1 MCDNMK
7 DPYNRTIRSLR
18 ISITPK
24 CNLKCFYCHK
34 EGHNTDNTN
43 ASSINNTNNTDIC
56 NNNIKCCCN
65 NYYEIMSPDEI
76 GKIVEISLHYGIK
89 KIKISGG
96 EPLLRNDL
104 PRIIEC
110 INNNKLNDI
119 SLTTNGILLEK
130 YAEELK
136 NAGLNRVNVSL
147 DTLNPEK
154 YKKITYNGN
163 VEKVKKGIERAID
176 VGLTPLKINYLALSN
191 TLNDL
196 DDLMDYCRNVG
207 AILQII
213 EFMPFDESLKK
224 YHVDISPIER
234 KISEQSEKIIT
245 RKFMQNRKKYLVDG
259 LEIEFVRPMD
269 NTEFCNHCTRIR
281 LTYDGFLKPCL
292 LRDDNLVDILTPL
305 RNGEDIK
312 KCFIECIKRREPY
325 FKK

>member
-1 MCDNMK
+1 MK
-7 DPYNRTIRSLR
+7 DPYNRVIKSLR

-34 EGHNTDNTN
+34 EGHD
-43 ASSINNTNNTDIC
+43 TNNY
-56 NNNIKCCCN
+56 NLMN
-65 NYYEIMSPDEI
+65 PDEI
-76 GKIVEISLHYGIK
+76 GKIVKTSLHYGIK

-104 PRIIEC
+104 PEIIEN
-110 INNNKLNDI
+110 IKDSRLKDI

-130 YAEELK
+130 YAEKLK
-136 NAGLNRVNVSL
+136 DAGLNRVNVSL

-154 YKKITYNGN
+154 YKKITYNGDI
-163 VEKVKKGIERAID
+163 EKVKKGIEKALNVD
-176 VGLTPLKINYLALSN
+176 LTPLKVNYLALSN
-191 TLNDL
+191 TVDDL
-196 DDLMDYCRNVG
+196 DDLMNYCRDIG
-207 AILQII
+207 AILQVI
-213 EFMPFDESLKK
+213 EFMPLDEKLKK
-224 YHVDISPIER
+224 YYVDISPMEN
-234 KISEQSEKIIT
+234 KIAEQADKIIT

-305 RNGEDIK
+305 RNGEDIE
-312 KCFIECIKRREPY
+312 KCFIECINRREPY
-325 FKK
+325 FKEQHIFK